1 VEEDVAG
8 SPLVGWVAKD
18 NSYIIATAGKNAYQV
33 GTRWGPC
40 LHSDVAAELDSKG
53 NYVPLDTSV
62 YIMPAS
68 LDGLLKAYRE
78 DFSDGRNPSLFLRK
92 DALWPYSKGTLLGNF
107 EGEELAN
114 WNATG
119 GKLTAYRGNDLTPHG
134 RPRWWAA
141 SGLRKPLYPEG
152 ITEGSG
158 ALWEVPAEGG
168 GEATLTRML
177 NLSEPV
183 THIGLDAINRS
194 ETEVEIGIT
203 ISEGRERKA
212 NKIFLLH
219 PSSNRRLL
227 VPLSR
232 KTGRKQ
238 VMVVLSMM
246 DRRGHGRVVLDNLR

>member
-1 VEEDVAG
+1 MCIRDRYG
-8 SPLVGWVAKD
+8 
-18 NSYIIATAGKNAYQV
+18 
-33 GTRWGPC
+33 
-40 LHSDVAAELDSKG
+40 
-53 NYVPLDTSV
+53 
-62 YIMPAS
+62 
-68 LDGLLKAYRE
+68 
-78 DFSDGRNPSLFLRK
+78 
-92 DALWPYSKGTLLGNF
+92 
-107 EGEELAN
+107 
-114 WNATG
+114 
-119 GKLTAYRGNDLTPHG
+119 GNDLTPHG

-141 SGLRKPLYPEG
+141 SGLRKPLHPEG

-158 ALWEVPAEGG
+158 SALWEVPAGG

-194 ETEVEIGIT
+194 ENEVEIGITIT
-203 ISEGRERKA
+203 ISEGRERKG

-238 VMVVLSMM
+238 VMVVLRMM
-246 DRRGHGRVVLDNLR
+246 DRRGHGRVVLDNLRGFGLA